1 MSEEVGRE
9 VGIMGD
15 LPGPKLRLG
24 DVEGDVAVLHSG
36 SNVVLKGETNGT
48 PGNAELLTVQWDGF
62 AKAVHEGDPVFLA
75 DGRVRLRS
83 SRWTAAPSPAR
94 SRPAA
99 RSAPIRA

>member
-48 PGNAELLTVQWDGF
+48 PGNAELLTG
-62 AKAVHEGDPVFLA
+62 PV
-75 DGRVRLRS
+75 GRLREGG
-83 SRWTAAPSPAR
+83 SRG
-94 SRPAA
+94 
-99 RSAPIRA
+99 